1 MKQSEKNWK
10 VGEVVN
16 LPKRE
21 KQLKKSGITTY
32 TRFVTSRYVCIR
44 EATEGQRGILV
55 KVLGKCFADDLMI
68 VSGHPFCKDDRDE
81 LLEGVRYLSF
91 PFPQTRDV
99 QEVIDIVREN
109 PDLINAFSSASM
121 PAAFSASTASSAVR
135 RVSSRAC
142 DALSRSFSAAERA
155 SFDAWTASSA
165 LLFAAAASCSFPA
178 ASSKPSLA
186 AFVFSCRSEDAEV
199 WTCASPSVSAA

>member
-1 MKQSEKNWK
+1 MKLSEKNWK

-121 PAAFSASTASSAVR
+121 HINPDSTFWI
-135 RVSSRAC
+135 
-142 DALSRSFSAAERA
+142 DETSRSMLILKKPQFLNGRTGQLHAADDANHTRISLVYFSNGKL
-155 SFDAWTASSA
+155 AW
-165 LLFAAAASCSFPA
+165 
-178 ASSKPSLA
+178 
-186 AFVFSCRSEDAEV
+186 
-199 WTCASPSVSAA
+199 